1 MLAVDQIDW
10 TKGVEDVFADMREG
24 SMEAFKA
31 TINGQILE
39 VVQMVRGKLS
49 AQLRTT
55 LKALV
60 VLDVHGRQVVQDLID
75 QQIQSADDF

>member
-75 QQIQSADDF
+75 